1 MRFMMLCWVTLF
13 GTSVIAQEKTGGE
26 AEKKTSKPIKISGR
40 VQMQHLWNA
49 ETESADALTN
59 EGFRIR
65 RGRIKI
71 AAEPSEYIKAEI
83 QLEARDNTPRMLDA
97 EVDVKLATWT
107 VRAGQFK
114 VPVWR
119 EELRSS
125 GDLLLIERSTA
136 AEFLAANLFS
146 ARHMGVELTGKIA
159 KSEVAV
165 NFSNGAGEGGR
176 EDAGRIKSATF
187 TGTPHTNNGK
197 MISARFTLPVIDGF
211 EVGASG
217 SVNQLGNEAVT
228 VDNRG
233 SAWAAGLDG
242 TYDVDIAGGKLI
254 AEGGI
259 LAGAFEKSIFGTVK
273 DRQFKAGDLTVLW
286 RNGFASANPT
296 LAGLDGYEFAAGI
309 SYLEPNSLVDK
320 DEEWNY
326 RFGPAFRFGPKARVQ
341 INGEIAKS
349 TASGSKAEFG
359 LRTQLTVNF

>member
-1 MRFMMLCWVTLF
+1 MRTKMVCLILAFSTGL
-13 GTSVIAQEKTGGE
+13 IAQEKSGGDG
-26 AEKKTSKPIKISGR
+26 EKKAPKALKIGGR
-40 VQMQHLWNA
+40 VQVQNLWNSDA
-49 ETESADALTN
+49 AAADGTTN

-71 AAEPSEYIKAEI
+71 AAEPSEYVKAQI

-97 EVDVKLATWT
+97 EVGLKLNAWT
-107 VRAGQFK
+107 LRAGQFK

-125 GDLLLIERSTA
+125 GDLLLIERSIA
-136 AEFLAANLFS
+136 AEFLALNLFS
-146 ARHMGVELTGKIA
+146 ARHMGVELTGKVA

-176 EDAGRIKSATF
+176 EDAGRTKSATF
-187 TGTPHTNNGK
+187 TGTSHTNNGK
-197 MISARFTLPVIDGF
+197 MVSARFTVPVVKSF

-217 SVNQLGNEAVT
+217 SINQLGNKIGA

-242 TYDVDIAGGKLI
+242 TYETDAMGGKVI

-259 LAGAFEKSIFGTVK
+259 LAGAFDKDIFAQSK
-273 DRQFKAGDLTVLW
+273 DRKFKGGDLTVLW
-286 RNGFASANPT
+286 RNALSKAYPGF
-296 LAGLDGYEFAAGI
+296 AGLDGYEFAAGI
-309 SYLEPNSLVDK
+309 SYLEPNSLVDE

-326 RFGPAFRFGPKARVQ
+326 RFGPAFLFGPKTRIQ
-341 INGEIAKS
+341 INGEITKP
-349 TASGSKAEFG
+349 TASGSKSEFM